1 MRLVHH
7 RDGGPR
13 QLTDEAGDGPV
24 DEDALADG
32 VERRVLADE
41 VERAEGPLT
50 QALGLMFRPSI
61 PEGYA
66 LAFPFEE
73 PASRTIHTLFV
84 LEPIDVLWLVE
95 DEVVKVER
103 LRPFRGLAH
112 GLADTVVELPAGAA
126 DGVEPGDTVEI
137 VE

>member
-7 RDGGPR
+7 RDGGARPP
-13 QLTDEAGDGPV
+13 TADEAGTT
-24 DEDALADG
+24 DEEGNADG

-41 VERAEGPLT
+41 VELAEGPLA
-50 QALGLMFRPSI
+50 QALGLMFRRSI

-66 LAFPFEE
+66 LAFPFEA

-84 LEPIDVLWLVE
+84 FRPIDVLWLVD
-95 DEVVKVER
+95 DEVVNVER

-112 GLADTVVELPAGAA
+112 GLADTVVELPAGDAA
-126 DGVEPGDTVEI
+126 GVEPGGTVEI
-137 VE
+137 VA

>member
-7 RDGGPR
+7 SDGETR
-13 QLTDEAGDGPV
+13 T
-24 DEDALADG
+24 LAEN
-32 VERRVLADE
+32 VEQ
-41 VERAEGPLT
+41 AEGPLA
-50 QALGLMFRPSI
+50 QARGVMFRRSL

-66 LAFPFEE
+66 LVFPFDE

-84 LEPIDVLWLVE
+84 FVPLDVLWIVD
-95 DEVVKVER
+95 DEVTKVER

-126 DGVEPGDTVEI
+126 EGVEAGDTVEI
-137 VE
+137 QE